1 MSRHADKIDRER
13 RSLCSR
19 NDSHLHAVVRDAAMA
34 GPKRESLANVFAGG
48 SGIEEKARFSWVC
61 LLRKVKSE
69 RRVRNGF
76 RRVLDEPRL
85 AERGHPLL
93 TIIGIVVGQP
103 RPSQQSR
110 RVDFAILKNGKRAA
124 RREAADGWWRSPCD
138 AHGNGPVSG
147 TIANIL
153 FSPGKSNS
161 AGRKSRDV
169 TASARTIGGSRL
181 TEDCAK
187 QMRRLISSCPN

>member
-1 MSRHADKIDRER
+1 MSVAGGAPATVSGCVVRRVLAVLQQRKISRHADKIDRER

-48 SGIEEKARFSWVC
+48 SGIEEKARFSWVH

-76 RRVLDEPRL
+76 GRVLDEPRL

-93 TIIGIVVGQP
+93 TIIGIAVRQP
-103 RPSQQSR
+103 RPSQQRR
-110 RVDFAILKNGKRAA
+110 RVA
-124 RREAADGWWRSPCD
+124 RLRC
-138 AHGNGPVSG
+138 
-147 TIANIL
+147 NI
-153 FSPGKSNS
+153 
-161 AGRKSRDV
+161 
-169 TASARTIGGSRL
+169 
-181 TEDCAK
+181 
-187 QMRRLISSCPN
+187 